1 MAEEDLSKLT
11 PQQLREYIQEVGSK
25 NKFLLLEMQRLG
37 FWPKDEGQ
45 PIILNHLI
53 ERESEL
59 SKEIEKLLKVKKVF
73 DNSKQVLK
81 QIHKTRMANAR
92 LRREETKVKR
102 EKIRQEKVEKWKL
115 IKEKDIAYLG
125 ESISKGLGEKLSN
138 EEVLKRL
145 GLPILHNA
153 EDLSKAINTKIGN
166 LRFLAFYR
174 KVSQIHHYVRFL
186 LPKKSGGTRV
196 ISAPMPRLK
205 KVQYWILE
213 NILNKVRISKEA
225 HGFCAKKSILTNA
238 QPHVGKDIVIN
249 LDLKDFFPTIT
260 YVRTKGVFKK
270 LGYSEQ
276 VSTIL
281 ALICT
286 EPEGDWVEIDNKKY
300 FVNNGKRFLPQG
312 APTSP
317 AITNIICR
325 KLDRRLAGLA
335 SKYNFVY
342 TRYADDFTF
351 SASKDAAENLTK
363 ILWGVRQIIKGEGF
377 NLHPDKTRIMRK
389 GVRQE
394 VTGIVVNEKLNING
408 RELKKFRAL
417 LFQIEKDGIVGKKWD
432 GSTNILAAIKGYAGF
447 VNMVNSKKGA
457 PLVRKVNEIL
467 KKHNFKHTIKHHAKL
482 PKEEPVEI
490 TSKVTTECAVQ
501 SNSKAEEK
509 SILGNVFSWVK
520 KTFFK

>member
-37 FWPKDEGQ
+37 FWPKDKGQ
-45 PIILNHLI
+45 PIVLNHLI
-53 ERESEL
+53 DREAEL
-59 SKEIEKLLKVKKVF
+59 SKEVERLLKIKKVF
-73 DNSKQVLK
+73 DNQQQVLK
-81 QIHKTRMANAR
+81 QIHKKRMANAR

-102 EKIRQEKVEKWKL
+102 EQIR
-115 IKEKDIAYLG
+115 KEKLERWKSIKAKDITYLG
-125 ESISKGLGEKLSN
+125 EAISKGLGEKLSK
-138 EEVLKRL
+138 EDILKRL

-166 LRFLAFYR
+166 LSFLAFYR
-174 KVSQIHHYVRFL
+174 KVSKIHHYIRFL
-186 LPKKSGGTRV
+186 LPKKSGGSRL

-205 KVQYWILE
+205 NVQYWILA
-213 NILNKVRISKEA
+213 NILNKVKISREA
-225 HGFCAKKSILTNA
+225 HGFCTRKSILTNA

-260 YVRTKGVFKK
+260 YPRTKGVFIK

-286 EPEGDWVEIDNKKY
+286 EPDGEWVELDNKKY

-335 SKYNFVY
+335 SKYQFVY

-351 SASKDAAENLTK
+351 SATNDVNNNLTK
-363 ILWGVRQIIKGEGF
+363 ILWGIRQIIKDEGF

-394 VTGIVVNEKLNING
+394 VTGIVVNEKLNVNS

-417 LFQIEKDGIVGKKWD
+417 LFQIEKDGLEGKKWE
-432 GSTNILAAIKGYAGF
+432 GSSNLLAAIKGYAGF
-447 VNMVNSKKGA
+447 VKMVNPKKGA
-457 PLVRKVNEIL
+457 PLVKKVNEIL
-467 KKHNFKHTIKHHAKL
+467 KKHDFKHIIKHPAKL
-482 PKEEPVEI
+482 TKEKPVEKI
-490 TSKVTTECAVQ
+490 NDISSENANK
-501 SNSKAEEK
+501 SNPSSEK
-509 SILGNVFSWVK
+509 KGILDTVFAWVK
-520 KTFFK
+520 KTFSK